1 MQAVVFAE
9 GLWAELSIAGFGIED
24 PLAEAWRRFE
34 PLLVRTR
41 GYHQVIA
48 RKRGREVGVAAMFT
62 RRRVAWLGGGSVLP
76 AARGDGIQRA
86 LIAYR
91 ARAAEALGCRRAM
104 ATADVDDV
112 SAANLTAMGPRRI
125 WTRAQ
130 YRYDPLM
137 D

>member
-1 MQAVVFAE
+1 M
-9 GLWAELSIAGFGIED
+9 
-24 PLAEAWRRFE
+24 
-34 PLLVRTR
+34 LVRTR